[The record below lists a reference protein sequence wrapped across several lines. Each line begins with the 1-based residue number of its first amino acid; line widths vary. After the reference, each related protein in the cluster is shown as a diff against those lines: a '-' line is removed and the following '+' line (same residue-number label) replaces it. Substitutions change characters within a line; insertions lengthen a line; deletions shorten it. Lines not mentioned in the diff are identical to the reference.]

1 MGSNGLNGI
10 TNEWIW
16 WRQCCCGD
24 SRDGG
29 DDDTD
34 FGNGDGG
41 VGDDNVYWRLSMV
54 VVVISIWW

>member
-1 MGSNGLNGI
+1 MNGI

-24 SRDGG
+24 SCDGG
-29 DDDTD
+29 DGDTD
-34 FGNGDGG
+34 FGNGDSD
-41 VGDDNVYWRLSMV
+41 VGDDNVYWRLSML